1 MGLVKELDDNTI
13 GIRTVKGGAAISMV
27 FKWVNDLHLFG
38 AKFPLQASNCFD
50 PIDNESYMVQV
61 LCGG

>member
-27 FKWVNDLHLFG
+27 FKWVNDLHLLG
-38 AKFPLQASNCFD
+38 AKFPLQASNCFN
-50 PIDNESYMVQV
+50 PIDNES
-61 LCGG
+61 